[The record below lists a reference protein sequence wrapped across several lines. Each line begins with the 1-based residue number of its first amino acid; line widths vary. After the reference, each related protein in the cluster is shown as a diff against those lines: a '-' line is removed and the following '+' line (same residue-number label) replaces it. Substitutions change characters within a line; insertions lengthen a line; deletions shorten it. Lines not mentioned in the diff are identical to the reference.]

1 MSLMNLLSR
10 TLKSKKRSIVAISIC
25 TMSLTL
31 FYYLLLDSAELI
43 YPISLGLGVL
53 IVYLAIEGYKLSCFF
68 EILDDIKKAEC
79 DLGKID
85 LDYFDGYVL
94 SEINK
99 IHNNYTS
106 RISEL
111 ENQIKDRDELFST
124 WIHNMKTSVAIIDLA
139 SESEIDKDSIL
150 LDIKEENLLLKKNL
164 EECLN
169 IIRLDNFSRDY
180 MTDSYNLS
188 NVVRGVINDKRR
200 DFIYSGVFPK
210 VDIDEEIEVYTDKKW
225 LSYILEQVISNAIKY
240 SDKGRSVEF
249 YMINDEC
256 NVVLFIKDHGIGI
269 SKTDINRVFE
279 PFFTGETGRE
289 NRDSTGIG
297 LYMVKTIAD
306 KLGHRVYIDSEISK
320 GTSFKIIFNLSKM

>member
-1 MSLMNLLSR
+1 MNLLPR
-10 TLKSKKRSIVAISIC
+10 ILKSKKRPILAISIC

-53 IVYLAIEGYKLSCFF
+53 IVYLVIEGYKLGCFF

-79 DLGKID
+79 DLAKVD

-139 SESEIDKDSIL
+139 SESEMDKEGIL

-169 IIRLDNFSRDY
+169 IIRLDDFSRDY

-210 VDIDEEIEVYTDKKW
+210 VDIDEEIEIYTDKKW